1 MHSNHRPTLNQALT
15 PTLSHRERARRG
27 CSSSECERGES
38 RFHYQP
44 LKNNIEAL

>member
-1 MHSNHRPTLNQALT
+1 MHFNYLTLT
-15 PTLSHRERARRG
+15 PTLSHKERARRG
-27 CSSSECERGES
+27 CSSSEFERGES